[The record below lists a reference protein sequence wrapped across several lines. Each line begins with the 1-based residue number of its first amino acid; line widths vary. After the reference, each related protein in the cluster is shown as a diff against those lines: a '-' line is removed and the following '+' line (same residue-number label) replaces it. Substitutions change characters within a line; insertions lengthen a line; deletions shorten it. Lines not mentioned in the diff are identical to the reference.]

1 LATVD
6 DLPVAC
12 KQLKSDSEDL
22 IVDSK
27 SKQYKEFIEE
37 ARIMSKIPPSPYVLK
52 LIGICE
58 QPPCMLTE
66 FVGGGSLFDK
76 LMNPD
81 VKIGQLQAM
90 QWVKEIC
97 NGLNHLHNNKI
108 IHR

>member
-1 LATVD
+1 
-6 DLPVAC
+6 
-12 KQLKSDSEDL
+12 LKSDSDEEIID
-22 IVDSK
+22 IN

-52 LIGICE
+52 LIGICD

-66 FVGGGSLFDK
+66 FVGGGTLWELLKSPAK
-76 LMNPD
+76 
-81 VKIGQLQAM
+81 VIQSQAV